1 MKIKSAILPR
11 VIVSLY
17 SNDID
22 TTYAVIVTDRKTRK
36 QRAIAAVGIY
46 AAEDAYT
53 AACQRGRV

>member
-1 MKIKSAILPR
+1 MKLKSTILPR

-22 TTYAVIVTDRKTRK
+22 TTYAVIVTDRKTRQ
-36 QRAIAAVGIY
+36 QRTITAVGIY
-46 AAEDAYT
+46 AAEGAFA